1 MYQYRPGQASSWTIL
16 MAGNYL
22 TSCLTQCLHVETNG
36 LTQSLITA
44 GTDGYIAFF
53 PLGVGPMTATTEPS
67 ALKWTSRARTH
78 QNTIHSMKLHWF
90 DNKSCLLVT
99 AGDDNAVAFT
109 IVAWGAAGKTPK
121 VDTIII
127 PRAHTAAVT
136 GVEILAAPEL
146 SMLTVATTSID
157 QQVKIWEVHYD
168 STQPGVEG
176 LSVKRKG
183 NYFTAV
189 ADVSGLAA
197 LDASSLIVC
206 GVGMD
211 VWSHS
216 GLRSG

>member
-1 MYQYRPGQASSWTIL
+1 MV
-16 MAGNYL
+16 GNYL
-22 TSCLTQCLHVETNG
+22 TSCLTQCLHIETYG
-36 LTQSLITA
+36 QARSLITA

-53 PLGVGPMTATTEPS
+53 PLESGSVTATTEPS
-67 ALKWTSRARTH
+67 ALKWTFRANVH

-90 DNKSCLLVT
+90 DNKTCLLVT
-99 AGDDNAVAFT
+99 GGDDNAVAFT
-109 IVAWGAAGKTPK
+109 IMAWDAVGTRPK
-121 VDTIII
+121 VDTVIV

-136 GVEILAAPEL
+136 GVEILAAPGL
-146 SMLTVATTSID
+146 RWLRVATTSID
-157 QQVKIWEVHYD
+157 QRVRIWEVHYNGA
-168 STQPGVEG
+168 QPGIEG
-176 LSVKRKG
+176 LTVKRKG

-197 LDASSLIVC
+197 LDTSSLIVC

>member
-1 MYQYRPGQASSWTIL
+1 MT
-16 MAGNYL
+16 GNYL
-22 TSCLTQCLHVETNG
+22 TSCLTQCLHIETHG
-36 LTQSLITA
+36 QAQSLITA
-44 GTDGYIAFF
+44 GTDGYVAFF
-53 PLGVGPMTATTEPS
+53 PLDTRSMTTTTEPS
-67 ALKWTSRARTH
+67 TLKWTSRAKIH

-99 AGDDNAVAFT
+99 GGDDNAVAFT
-109 IVAWGAAGKTPK
+109 TVAWDAAGNSPM
-121 VDTIII
+121 VDTVII

-136 GVEILAAPEL
+136 GVEILVAPEL
-146 SMLTVATTSID
+146 SVLKVATTSID
-157 QQVKIWEVHYD
+157 QRVKIWEVHHN

-211 VWSHS
+211 VWSYS